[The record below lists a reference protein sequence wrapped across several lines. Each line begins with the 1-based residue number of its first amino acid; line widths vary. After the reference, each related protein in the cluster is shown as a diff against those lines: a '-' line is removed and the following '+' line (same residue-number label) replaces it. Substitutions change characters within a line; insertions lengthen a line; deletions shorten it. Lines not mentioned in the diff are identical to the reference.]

1 MLAGSPS
8 IAERGS
14 FIKIN
19 QSNSA
24 KKRYLKAFFSPIYS
38 SRYEPSSSQMMSAS
52 RESSDSL
59 KITVMTPLDSEY
71 PEPLHSVWKS
81 AKKCLIFEK
90 LPNYAHIRFDYQ
102 LICQI
107 ELAFFEVQNV
117 VKFTFCTKYNFSFMY
132 VQNVSIK

>member
-71 PEPLHSVWKS
+71 PELLHSVWKS

-90 LPNYAHIRFDYQ
+90 LPNYAHICFDNQ

-107 ELAFFEVQNV
+107 ELTFVLIFFV
-117 VKFTFCTKYNFSFMY
+117 TKCCEMRLFYGIFNHCE
-132 VQNVSIK
+132 

>member
-71 PEPLHSVWKS
+71 PELLHSVWKS

-90 LPNYAHIRFDYQ
+90 VPNYAHIRFDYQ
-102 LICQI
+102 LIFDKSSIQSNLNFGAKIHIMRPVCQ
-107 ELAFFEVQNV
+107 
-117 VKFTFCTKYNFSFMY
+117 FSTT
-132 VQNVSIK
+132 VCHIIPK

>member
-38 SRYEPSSSQMMSAS
+38 SRYEPSSQMMSAS

-81 AKKCLIFEK
+81 AKNVSLLNIF
-90 LPNYAHIRFDYQ
+90 PNCAHICFDNE

-107 ELAFFEVQNV
+107 ELTFVLIFFG
-117 VKFTFCTKYNFSFMY
+117 TKCCEMRLFMEFSTSVNSSDYN
-132 VQNVSIK
+132 

>member
-71 PEPLHSVWKS
+71 PEPLHSIWNS
-81 AKKCLIFEK
+81 AK
-90 LPNYAHIRFDYQ
+90 
-102 LICQI
+102 
-107 ELAFFEVQNV
+107 
-117 VKFTFCTKYNFSFMY
+117 
-132 VQNVSIK
+132 NVSFLKNYQIMLTCVLMISWFAKLSSNAFWSFLGTKCCKMRLFMEFSTTVNSSDYN